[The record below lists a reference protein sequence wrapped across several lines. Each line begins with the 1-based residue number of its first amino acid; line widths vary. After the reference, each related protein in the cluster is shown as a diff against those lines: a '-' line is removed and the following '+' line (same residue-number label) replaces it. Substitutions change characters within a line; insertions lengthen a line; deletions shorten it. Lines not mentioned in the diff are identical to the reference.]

1 MLFSVHQAHKNWQGD
16 PRSIKAFF
24 LTFAFVR
31 SVFRFAFIAAKLAL
45 AALTCQSSAM
55 MSLLIENW
63 PLIAGLAGAGMLA
76 GLAAGLFGIGG
87 GIVIVPTLS
96 ILMTGFGFGET
107 AQHVAIA
114 TSLATIILTSARSVM
129 AHHQRGAVDWTV
141 LKTWSP
147 WIMVGAAVGMWLAA
161 KLSAAILTALFGAIG
176 LLIAAQFVFGRP
188 DWRLAGDLPKGPVR
202 AALGSALGGLSALM
216 GIGGGTFGVSLM
228 TMCGRP
234 MHQAIG
240 TAAGF
245 GAAIGVPSVVAAM
258 LTGVGRDGL
267 PFGSVGFVN
276 IPAFLLLSIFTVAMA
291 PFGARLAHNLDQ
303 TLLKRLFGVLL
314 MLVAGRMLYGTIAG

>member
-1 MLFSVHQAHKNWQGD
+1 M
-16 PRSIKAFF
+16 I
-24 LTFAFVR
+24 
-31 SVFRFAFIAAKLAL
+31 
-45 AALTCQSSAM
+45 
-55 MSLLIENW
+55 SLLIENC
-63 PLIAGLAGAGMLA
+63 PLILGLAAAGLLA

-96 ILMTGFGFGET
+96 ILMTGLGFVET

-129 AHHQRGAVDWTV
+129 AHHQRGAVDWSI
-141 LKTWSP
+141 LAKWSP
-147 WIMVGAAVGMWLAA
+147 WIMAGAAVGMWLAA
-161 KLSAAILTALFGAIG
+161 GLSAEMLTALFGGIG

-188 DWRLAGDLPKGPVR
+188 DWRLADDLPKGPVR

-234 MHQAIG
+234 MHQAVG

-245 GAAIGVPSVVAAM
+245 GAAIGLPSAIAAVI
-258 LTGVGRDGL
+258 TGFGRDDL
-267 PFGSVGFVN
+267 PFGSLGFVN
-276 IPAFLLLSIFTVAMA
+276 IPAFVLLSIFTVAMA
-291 PFGARLAHNLDQ
+291 PLGARFAHRLDQ
-303 TLLKRLFGVLL
+303 ALLKRLFGILL
-314 MLVAGRMLYGTIAG
+314 MLVAARMLYGSIAG

>member
-129 AHHQRGAVDWTV
+129 AHHQRGA
-141 LKTWSP
+141 
-147 WIMVGAAVGMWLAA
+147 AAVGMWLAA

-234 MHQAIG
+234 MRQAIG